1 MNTNKIIGIVLI
13 VASIA
18 MGYMGIT
25 KISDNNAA
33 IKIVNIEI
41 DVSDKDEQ
49 QEGYLYLGIA
59 AVLFVSGL
67 YIISKK

>member
-1 MNTNKIIGIVLI
+1 MNTNKIIGMVLI

-18 MGYMGIT
+18 LGYMGIT

-41 DVSDKDEQ
+41 NVADEGEQ
-49 QEGYLYLGIA
+49 QKGYLYLGVA
-59 AVLFVSGL
+59 ALLFAGGL
-67 YIISKK
+67 YTLTKK